1 MIIETELWVYVGSFY
16 YSIYFCIC
24 LRFSEVIYIY
34 IYIYIYF
41 ILGKSLA
48 STIGEII
55 KHWLELKIVLSI
67 ESEL

>member
-34 IYIYIYF
+34 IYVIW
-41 ILGKSLA
+41 GKSLA

>member
-34 IYIYIYF
+34 IYIYVIW
-41 ILGKSLA
+41 GKSLA